1 MCFLFHR
8 CNPLRLE
15 ILDNVNPDLSDS
27 EFIER
32 DEPLDHPTPALSDSG
47 EVQTP
52 GYDLGED
59 DDEGD
64 EEDGEEGEE
73 KDIDEELA
81 AELDLAL
88 GDEDEEDGDED
99 DDDESEDEDEDD
111 EDDEDVQARKLINEE
126 IRDLEAAVAKKGK
139 EITSSSNP
147 LIKVRISSQT
157 VFSGSYSRTKKRFE
171 DALKKLTVDL
181 EMKLA
186 QRDEMKEKQRLKKEG
201 DIPDAH
207 TAGIGNNRDA
217 EVVEIG
223 DDDLFGSPPTEMDL
237 G

>member
-1 MCFLFHR
+1 MCSLFHHCDR
-8 CNPLRLE
+8 LRLE

-32 DEPLDHPTPALSDSG
+32 DEPLDLPTPALSDSG
-47 EVQTP
+47 EPHTP
-52 GYDLGED
+52 GYDLGD

-64 EEDGEEGEE
+64 EEDEEGEE

-99 DDDESEDEDEDD
+99 EDDESEDEDEDD

-147 LIKVRISSQT
+147 LIKVRILSQT
-157 VFSGSYSRTKKRFE
+157 RFSGSYTRTKKRFE

-186 QRDEMKEKQRLKKEG
+186 QRDEMKEKQRRMQEG
-201 DIPDAH
+201 EVPDVD
-207 TAGIGNNRDA
+207 TGIGRNNRDV
-217 EVVEIG
+217 EVAEIG
-223 DDDLFGSPPTEMDL
+223 DDDLFGSPPTEMDM